1 MKCRILA
8 FILFLTSLQA
18 LGQQEYFIYLQSA
31 NAQAF
36 YVRLNNKLYSSAASG
51 YLIIPKLADSS
62 YNITIGFAGNQFP
75 EQEFIIPVNRKDAGF
90 TLSNMGEKGWGLLN
104 IQTLAVIMNTHTLQE
119 KKSPEVTGNKS
130 NNSFALLLANAVNDT
145 TVLYTVSRPKP
156 PPVEVIKEAEKKD
169 SVVIAKKDDLKK
181 DTQSTVKL
189 NPRKKAI
196 PVSVAK
202 NMKGKKP
209 NAIIPSKNNAVKNDT
224 TVTASIN
231 VPVKDSTTNRR
242 KLSAGK
248 TGLTNDTLAISK
260 ATVSVKDSIAGL
272 RKLPAKKDS
281 TAIVKNNRSRN
292 KDLSTTPKKPYTNAQ
307 LDSIIKR
314 NIAKTDSI
322 VNARKTLTAKTDT
335 ATVVKTIPEQH
346 KDSAALAKISI
357 PKKDEPASAITPSK
371 TDSVTGIKTDTEIK
385 RTRPF
390 VTKAAEIL
398 TDTSYIAVFIDES
411 KEKFDT
417 IRISIPFK
425 EIVMVKKEDKPV
437 QKELTVI
444 DLPAEKNNKDTTH
457 VSANIIKEIPA
468 AKKDSAILPVKPD
481 TVAQTPR
488 PKPQMINS
496 DCKETAWDSD
506 IDKLRI
512 KMLLL
517 KTTEEKIALA
527 RKVYTLKCFTVK
539 QVKALSELFDTDEGK
554 YKWCDAV
561 YSFVTDS
568 SNFSSLAEL
577 FKETYYL
584 NRFKAM
590 LRN

>member
-1 MKCRILA
+1 MKCRILC
-8 FILFLTSLQA
+8 FFLFLASLQA
-18 LGQQEYFIYLQSA
+18 LGQQEYFIYLQS
-31 NAQAF
+31 NNSQAF
-36 YVRLNNKLYSSAASG
+36 YVKLNNKIYSSAASG

-62 YNITIGFAGNQFP
+62 YTITIGFAGNQFP
-75 EQEFIIPVNRKDAGF
+75 EQEFIIPISRKDAGF

-130 NNSFALLLANAVNDT
+130 NNSFAMLLANAVNDT

-156 PPVEVIKEAEKKD
+156 PAPVIKEEEKKD
-169 SVVIAKKDDLKK
+169 SVASVKKDDVKK
-181 DTQSTVKL
+181 DTQSIAKV
-189 NPRKKAI
+189 NAPKKGS
-196 PVSVAK
+196 PVPVAK
-202 NMKGKKP
+202 NNKGRKN
-209 NAIIPSKNNAVKNDT
+209 NAIIPVKNNAVKTDT
-224 TVTASIN
+224 TAIASTN
-231 VPVKDSTTNRR
+231 TPVKDSAINRR
-242 KLSAGK
+242 KLPAGK
-248 TGLTNDTLAISK
+248 NGLKKDS
-260 ATVSVKDSIAGL
+260 SVVTKTTAPAKDSINVL
-272 RKLPAKKDS
+272 RKLSKKDS
-281 TAIVKNNRSRN
+281 LALVKNSRVKN
-292 KDLSTTPKKPYTNAQ
+292 KNLVTAPKKPYTNAQ

-322 VNARKTLTAKTDT
+322 VNARKNLASKTDT
-335 ATVVKTIPEQH
+335 VAIVKTIPEKS
-346 KDSAALAKISI
+346 KDSAALVKTFI
-357 PKKDEPASAITPSK
+357 PQKDEPAVTITPTK
-371 TDSVTGIKTDTEIK
+371 TDSVTGIKPGNEIK
-385 RTRPF
+385 RTRPL
-390 VTKAAEIL
+390 VNKAAEIL
-398 TDTSYIAVFIDES
+398 TDTSYVAVFIDES

-425 EIVMVKKEDKPV
+425 EIVMVKKEEKPV
-437 QKELTVI
+437 QKELVMI
-444 DLPAEKNNKDTTH
+444 DSPAPKINIDTIH
-457 VSANIIKEIPA
+457 VVTNVIKETPA
-468 AKKDSAILPVKPD
+468 VKKDSVVIPVKTD

-488 PKPQMINS
+488 PKPEMINS

-527 RKVYTLKCFTVK
+527 RKVYTQKCFTVK

-561 YSFVTDS
+561 YSYVTDS
-568 SNFSSLAEL
+568 SNFGSLAEL
-577 FKETYYL
+577 FKEVYYL